1 MLISITVPCYNEEK
15 NIPAFYNVITEVAAG
30 FEEGVDFEFIFVNDG
45 SKDETYRVMKEYS
58 EKDSRV
64 KYVSFSRN
72 FGKEAAMLAGLEAAS
87 GDYVVVIDADLQD
100 PPELIKDMYQLMKSG
115 EYERIATR
123 RVDRKG
129 EPVIRSF
136 FAKTFYKLINKISN
150 VKIVDGAR
158 DYSMMSRR
166 MVDSVLSL
174 KEKSR
179 FTKGLFEWPGYKTK
193 WLEFNNV
200 ARNEGGSKWS
210 FFKLFS
216 YSIEGI
222 VAFSHFPLVLS
233 SIMGVLLFFISL
245 LFIVIIIVRKL
256 VFGDEVTGWASTA
269 CIILM
274 VAGLQ
279 QFSLG
284 IIGSYLARVFVEVK
298 DRPMYVVL
306 DTNIDKTLP
315 KKD

>member
-100 PPELIKDMYQLMKSG
+100 PPELIKEMYQLMKSG